1 MEIVKYNVGDV
12 LKLKKKHPCGSD
24 EWVVTRIGA
33 DFKIKCMGCDH
44 VIMIPRHEL
53 QKDVKKIVKKAE
65 EDI

>member
-53 QKDVKKIVKKAE
+53 QKDVKKIIKKAE